1 MEEGRLYVFT
11 ANGPYDVVWGSA
23 QKLCDNRELIDVIL
37 AGKQGLPLQH
47 FGEDAASTPYVDLDI
62 VFLPGQHDLG
72 GPIVPCRDVAC
83 HLRVL
88 DPSQAEIAD
97 LQIAVLVHED
107 VAGLEVS
114 VHHAGG
120 VHVFQSPQDLVE
132 EILDKLLLERPGG
145 EETV

>member
-1 MEEGRLYVFT
+1 M
-11 ANGPYDVVWGSA
+11 
-23 QKLCDNRELIDVIL
+23 IL
-37 AGKQGLPLQH
+37 AGKEGLPLQH
-47 FGEDAASTPYVDLDI
+47 FGEDAASAPDVDLDI

-72 GPIVPCRDVAC
+72 GPIVPRRDVAG

-114 VHHAGG
+114 VHDAGG
-120 VHVFQSPQDLVE
+120 VHVFQSAQDLVE
-132 EILDKLLLERPGG
+132 EVLDELLLERPGG
-145 EETV
+145 EETVQIGA